1 MKVVKIVASVL
12 VAYVAIVAAAVGA
25 VAYFQPDMPGLV
37 VLTTTDAEGE
47 VYDRLL
53 GRIEVDGVFYL
64 SANAWPRRWYNRAL
78 ANPEVELTVDG
89 RRMAFT
95 AVRVDKVERQR
106 LLAYPIP
113 LWRKVLAGFPPR
125 RFLRLDPR

>member
-1 MKVVKIVASVL
+1 MKVLKILASVL
-12 VAYVAIVAAAVGA
+12 AVYAAIVVMAGGA
-25 VAYFQPDMPGLV
+25 VSYFQTDMPGLV
-37 VLTTTDAEGE
+37 VLTTTDALGE
-47 VYDRLL
+47 EYDRLL

-64 SANAWPRRWYNRAL
+64 AANAWPRRWYHRAL
-78 ANPEVELTVDG
+78 ANPKVELTVDG

-95 AVRVDKVERQR
+95 AVPVGADEHQR
-106 LLAYPIP
+106 LLQYPIP